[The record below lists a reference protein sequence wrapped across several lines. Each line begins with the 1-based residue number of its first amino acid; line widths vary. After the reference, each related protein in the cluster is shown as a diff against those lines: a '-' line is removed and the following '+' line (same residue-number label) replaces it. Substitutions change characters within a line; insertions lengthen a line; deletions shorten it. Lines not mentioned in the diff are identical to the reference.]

1 MKQGGREGRRRGGG
15 GESKERQALKLA
27 IASRRNVKQHALLL
41 KGDVRPKDHCNMGF
55 TEP

>member
-1 MKQGGREGRRRGGG
+1 MKQGRREGRRR

-41 KGDVRPKDHCNMGF
+41 KGDVRPKDYCNMGF